1 MAWYLDTSALVK
13 LVVAEAETPALWR
26 WLAADDRRPVTCDLG
41 VTELRRAV
49 GCGSP
54 ERIAMARLVLDTLTV
69 VALARNTFLWAAQLD
84 PPEMRSLDALHLAAA
99 LDLGDSLDGI
109 VAYDVRLAAAADRHG
124 IPVVAPA

>member
-1 MAWYLDTSALVK
+1 MAWYLDSSALVK
-13 LVVAEAETPALWR
+13 LVVAEEETPALWR
-26 WLAADDRRPVTCDLG
+26 WLKTDDRRPVTCDLG
-41 VTELRRAV
+41 TTELRRAV
-49 GCGSP
+49 ERGAP
-54 ERIAMARLVLDTLTV
+54 DRIAMARLVLDTVTV

-84 PPEMRSLDALHLAAA
+84 PPEMRSLDALHLAVA